1 MRRTTTQTIGDAEVS
16 IITDGAV
23 TFTPD
28 LFPGT
33 APETITELLSE
44 AGAAE
49 IETNFN
55 AVLIR
60 HSGRIILADAGPR
73 DLFGPTCGFLSE
85 GLAELGV
92 TPDQV
97 DTLVATHLHPDHV
110 AGMITP
116 EGEAVFANAT
126 LFVTDADRAFWSEDS
141 NFQGALSGVAD
152 WAKLAQSV
160 LAAYS
165 DRLQSLTEG
174 QEAAPG
180 LWGMSLPGHTPGHF
194 GWRLDSGGESLVHV
208 GDIVHAPAL
217 QVPDPEIG
225 INFDIDMDQAR
236 ETRKR
241 LLDQLASEGALFTG
255 GHFLQPAFNRVTRAQ
270 NGYSLEPGRG

>member
-1 MRRTTTQTIGDAEVS
+1 MRRTITQTIGDAKVS

-33 APETITELLSE
+33 APETITDLLTQ

-60 HSGRIILADAGPR
+60 HSGRVILADAGPR
-73 DLFGPTCGFLSE
+73 DLFGPSCGFLSE
-85 GLAELGV
+85 GLTELGV
-92 TPDQV
+92 APDQV

-116 EGEAVFANAT
+116 EGDAVFANAT
-126 LFVTDADRAFWSEDS
+126 LFVTDADRAFWSEDT

-160 LAAYS
+160 LAAYG
-165 DRLQSLTEG
+165 DRLQTLSEG
-174 QEAAPG
+174 KEAAPG
-180 LWGMSLPGHTPGHF
+180 LWGMGLPGHTPGHF
-194 GWRLDSGGESLVHV
+194 GWRLDSGGQSLVHV

-217 QVPDPEIG
+217 QVPNPDIG

-255 GHFLQPAFNRVTRAQ
+255 GHFLHPAFNKVTRAAT
-270 NGYSLEPGRG
+270 GYSLEPGRI

>member
-1 MRRTTTQTIGDAEVS
+1 MRRTITRTIGDAEVS

-33 APETITELLSE
+33 APDTITDLLTQ

-60 HSGRIILADAGPR
+60 NSGRVILADAGPR
-73 DLFGPTCGFLSE
+73 DLFGPSCGFLSE

-116 EGEAVFANAT
+116 EGDAVFANAT
-126 LFVTDADRAFWSEDS
+126 LFVTDADRAFWSEDT

-160 LAAYS
+160 LAAYG
-165 DRLQSLTEG
+165 DRLQILSEG
-174 QEAAPG
+174 KEAAPG
-180 LWGMSLPGHTPGHF
+180 LWGMGLPGHTPGHF
-194 GWRLDSGGESLVHV
+194 GWRLDSGGHSLVHV

-217 QVPDPEIG
+217 QVPNPEIG
-225 INFDIDMDQAR
+225 ISFDIDMDQAR
-236 ETRKR
+236 NTRKR
-241 LLDQLASEGALFTG
+241 LLDQLASDGTLFTG
-255 GHFLQPAFNRVTRAQ
+255 GHFLQPAFNKVQRMAG
-270 NGYSLEPGRG
+270 GYTLEPGRG

>member
-1 MRRTTTQTIGDAEVS
+1 MRRTITRTIGDAEVS

-33 APETITELLSE
+33 APDTITDLLTQ

-60 HSGRIILADAGPR
+60 NSGRVILADAGPR
-73 DLFGPTCGFLSE
+73 DLFGPSCGFLSE

-116 EGEAVFANAT
+116 EGDAVFANAT
-126 LFVTDADRAFWSEDS
+126 LFVTDADRAFWSEDT

-160 LAAYS
+160 LAAYG
-165 DRLQSLTEG
+165 DRLQILSEG
-174 QEAAPG
+174 KEAAPG
-180 LWGMSLPGHTPGHF
+180 LWGMGLPGHTPGHF
-194 GWRLDSGGESLVHV
+194 GWRLDSGGHSLVHV

-217 QVPDPEIG
+217 QVPNPEIG
-225 INFDIDMDQAR
+225 ISFDIDMDQAR
-236 ETRKR
+236 DTRKR

-255 GHFLQPAFNRVTRAQ
+255 GHFLHPAFNRVTRTPT
-270 NGYSLEPGRG
+270 GYSLEPGRI

>member
-1 MRRTTTQTIGDAEVS
+1 MRRTITQTIGEAEVS

-33 APETITELLSE
+33 DPEKIAKLLTAS
-44 AGAAE
+44 GASE

-60 HSGRIILADAGPR
+60 HAGRVILADAGPR
-73 DLFGPTCGFLSE
+73 DLFGPSCGFLAE

-116 EGEAVFANAT
+116 DGAAVFPNAT
-126 LFVTDADRAFWSEDS
+126 LFVTDADRAFWSEDA
-141 NFQGALSGVAD
+141 NFKGALSGVAD
-152 WAKLAQSV
+152 WAKLAQTV
-160 LAAYS
+160 LGAYG
-165 DRLQSLTEG
+165 DRLETLADG

-180 LWGMSLPGHTPGHF
+180 LSGMALPGHTPGHF
-194 GWRLDSGGESLVHV
+194 GWRLDSGADSLVHV

-217 QVPDPEIG
+217 QVPDPEIA
-225 INFDIDMDQAR
+225 ISFDIDMDAAR
-236 ETRKR
+236 ITRKR
-241 LLDQLASEGALFTG
+241 LLDQLAADGALFTG
-255 GHFLQPAFNRVTRAQ
+255 GHFLQPAFNRVERAKG
-270 NGYSLEPGRG
+270 GYRLAPERA

>member
-1 MRRTTTQTIGDAEVS
+1 MRRTITQTIGEAEVS

-28 LFPGT
+28 LFPHTDPEKIT
-33 APETITELLSE
+33 ALLSD

-60 HSGRIILADAGPR
+60 HAGRVILADAGPR
-73 DLFGPTCGFLSE
+73 DLFGPACGFLGE
-85 GLAELGV
+85 GLAELGIA
-92 TPDQV
+92 PDQV

-116 EGEAVFANAT
+116 DGAAVFANAT
-126 LFVTDADRAFWSEDS
+126 LFVTDAERAFWSNDT
-141 NFQGALSGVAD
+141 NFSGALSGAAD

-160 LAAYS
+160 LAAYG
-165 DRLQSLTEG
+165 DRLETLADG
-174 QEAAPG
+174 REAVAG
-180 LWGMSLPGHTPGHF
+180 LSGMALPGHTPGHF
-194 GWRLDSGGESLVHV
+194 GWRLDSGGHSLVHV

-217 QVPDPEIG
+217 QVPNPEIG
-225 INFDIDMDQAR
+225 ISFDIDMDQAR
-236 ETRKR
+236 STRKR
-241 LLDQLASEGALFTG
+241 LLDQLASDATLFTG
-255 GHFLQPAFNRVTRAQ
+255 GHFLQPAFNRVERAAD
-270 NGYSLEPGRG
+270 GYRLAPGRG